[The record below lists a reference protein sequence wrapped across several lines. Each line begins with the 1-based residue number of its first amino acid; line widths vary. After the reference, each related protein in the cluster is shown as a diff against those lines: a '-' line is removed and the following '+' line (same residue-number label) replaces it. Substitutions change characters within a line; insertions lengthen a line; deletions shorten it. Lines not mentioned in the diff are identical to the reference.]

1 MDHDE
6 DIDKEIRISLSIF
19 WDIAVQG
26 GNEVMRY
33 LSNSFIYSALQ
44 AKEVF
49 SYDSAKNLVGY
60 SNVRIK
66 IITSLCTATEAYS
79 TEFSSLSRKA
89 CSKKSQCKRALKG
102 VV

>member
-33 LSNSFIYSALQ
+33 LVISLFIY
-44 AKEVF
+44 
-49 SYDSAKNLVGY
+49 GTH
-60 SNVRIK
+60 R
-66 IITSLCTATEAYS
+66 
-79 TEFSSLSRKA
+79 
-89 CSKKSQCKRALKG
+89 
-102 VV
+102 